1 MQRSL
6 RGKTATITRTLRG
19 VRSIAEA
26 SQVQLSYVHG
36 HKGAALTASTIGALL
51 DDVAAR
57 HGERDAIV
65 SVAQGIRWTYAEL
78 KSEAD
83 HLAAGFGK
91 LGLARGD
98 RIAIWSPTR
107 AEWTAVQYA
116 AAKAGLILVTVN
128 PAYRTSELE
137 YVLNA
142 VGCSALVV
150 SPSFK
155 TSDYLAMVEEIV
167 PGLRNSSPDI
177 SAPRIR
183 SLRHVIVFGDDPSGT
198 LLTYGSVRQ
207 LGARRSSEALPTGQ
221 CDDPINIQF
230 TSGTT
235 GKPKGV
241 TLSHHNILNN
251 AIQTGIA
258 AGLREG
264 DRVCIPVPLF
274 HCFGMVVGNLAC
286 LGHAATAIYAGEAFD
301 PVEVMAAVAAER
313 CTHLYGVP
321 TMMIAILGHPRF
333 GDYDLSSLRG
343 GIMGGAP
350 CPAETMKSVI
360 SELHMP
366 EVTIIY
372 GMTETSPVSFQT
384 RPNDP
389 VEARVNTV
397 GRVIPHIEAKIVDE
411 RDEIVPLGVTG
422 QLCTRGY
429 SVMSGYWNDPE
440 RTAEVLGADGWM
452 HTGDLASLDHE
463 GFCRISG
470 RSKDI
475 VIRGGENIAPR
486 EVEEYLYRHP
496 AVRDVQVIGVPDPKF
511 GEELCA
517 WIVLKDGAAIETDD
531 IREFCKGAIAHFKIP
546 RYIRFVDGF
555 PMTTSGKVQKFVMRE
570 RMIAEL
576 GKAPK

>member
-1 MQRSL
+1 MSR
-6 RGKTATITRTLRG
+6 IVRG
-19 VRSIAEA
+19 VRAIAEA

-36 HKGAALTASTIGALL
+36 HTGAALTSSTIGALL

-83 HLAAGFGK
+83 HLAAGFGE
-91 LGLARGD
+91 LGLVRGD

-137 YVLNA
+137 HVLNA
-142 VGCSALVV
+142 AGCSALVI
-150 SPSFK
+150 SRSFK
-155 TSDYLAMVEEIV
+155 TSDYLAMVEAIV
-167 PGLRNSSPDI
+167 PTLRNSGRHI
-177 SAPRIR
+177 SAPRVP

-207 LGARRSSEALPTGQ
+207 LGEGSSSEALSTGQ
-221 CDDPINIQF
+221 CGDPINIQF

-235 GKPKGV
+235 GRPKGV

-251 AIQTGIA
+251 GIQTGIA

-286 LGHAATAIYAGEAFD
+286 LGHAATAIYPGEAFD
-301 PVEVMAAVAAER
+301 PADVMAAVAAER
-313 CTHLYGVP
+313 CTQLYGVP

-333 GDYDLSSLRG
+333 GDHDLSSLRG

-350 CPAETMKSVI
+350 CPAETMKSVM

-389 VEARVNTV
+389 IEARVNTV
-397 GRVIPHIEAKIVDE
+397 GRVVPHVEAKIVDE

-463 GFCRISG
+463 GYCRISG

-517 WIVLKDGAAIETDD
+517 WIVLKDGAAAEADD
-531 IREFCKGAIAHFKIP
+531 IRDFCKDAIAHFKIP

-576 GKAPK
+576 AGTPE